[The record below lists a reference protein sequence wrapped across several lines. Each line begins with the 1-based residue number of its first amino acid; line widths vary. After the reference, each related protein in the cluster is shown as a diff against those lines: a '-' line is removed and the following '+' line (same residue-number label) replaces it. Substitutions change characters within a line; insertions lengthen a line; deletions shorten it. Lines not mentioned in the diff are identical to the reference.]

1 MQKYQSKILQNA
13 IRLPAINWN
22 LSFLAATTN
31 MSMLAGTLAPNSIWL
46 LR

>member
-22 LSFLAATTN
+22 LSFFGGHFQHVNT
-31 MSMLAGTLAPNSIWL
+31 GWHVGIE
-46 LR
+46 

>member
-22 LSFLAATTN
+22 LSFF
-31 MSMLAGTLAPNSIWL
+31 GGHF
-46 LR
+46 

>member
-22 LSFLAATTN
+22 LSFSAATFNT
-31 MSMLAGTLAPNSIWL
+31 SILAGMLALNSIWL

>member
-1 MQKYQSKILQNA
+1 MQKYQSKILQDA

-22 LSFLAATTN
+22 LSSAATFNT
-31 MSMLAGTLAPNSIWL
+31 SMLAGMLALNSIWL